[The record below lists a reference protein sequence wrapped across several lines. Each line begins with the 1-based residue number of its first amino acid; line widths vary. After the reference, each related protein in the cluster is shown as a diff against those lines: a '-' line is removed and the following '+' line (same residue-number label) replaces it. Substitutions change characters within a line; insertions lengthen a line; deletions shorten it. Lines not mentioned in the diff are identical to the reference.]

1 MKYELALSVPCASGS
16 VAQIIVNS
24 LSPEMRERMP
34 KAKIE
39 IISKDSVLK
48 LNITANDVST
58 LRAAVN
64 SYIRWIETAL
74 KVNQL
79 V

>member
-1 MKYELALSVPCASGS
+1 MKYELALSIPCTSEIT
-16 VAQIIVNS
+16 AQVIVNS

-34 KAKIE
+34 KAKIDLNSE
-39 IISKDSVLK
+39 NSIINLII
-48 LNITANDVST
+48 NTNDVST

-64 SYIRWIETAL
+64 SYIRWIETAMN
-74 KVNQL
+74 VHQL